1 MRLAWAVFF
10 MATAPLAAAEFKS
23 AKECVP
29 GAAVQDR
36 ENLKGKIVAVEN
48 GLCKVKL
55 DRDGK
60 VTTYLHWMLRTA
72 GASAETDDQLKVG
85 SYNCYVGEQAAGGMK
100 ITAPGSYES
109 DGKRG
114 KYRVEPSRK
123 IVFESGPF
131 AEYHAKLLAGPRI
144 GMNLNG
150 GSFYN
155 LTCDPA
161 R

>member
-1 MRLAWAVFF
+1 MKLGLALVL
-10 MATAPLAAAEFKS
+10 MAIAPLAAAEFKS
-23 AKECVP
+23 VKECVP
-29 GAAVQDR
+29 GVAVQDR
-36 ENLKGKIVAVEN
+36 SNLRGKVVGVVN
-48 GLCKVKL
+48 GLCRVKL
-55 DRDGK
+55 DSEGK
-60 VTTYLHWMLRTA
+60 ETSYLHWMLRAA

-85 SYNCYVGEQAAGGMK
+85 VYLCHVGEQAAGK
-100 ITAPGSYES
+100 LEITAPGSYVS
-109 DGKRG
+109 DGKSG

-131 AEYHAKLLAGPRI
+131 SEYHAKLLAGPKI

-150 GSFYN
+150 SNFYG

>member
-1 MRLAWAVFF
+1 MVFLLAV
-10 MATAPLAAAEFKS
+10 MSLAGAEFKS

-36 ENLKGKIVAVEN
+36 KNLAGKIMAVEN

-55 DRDGK
+55 DQDGK
-60 VTTYLHWMLRTA
+60 LATYPHWMLRAA
-72 GASAETDDQLKVG
+72 GANVETDDQLQVG
-85 SYNCYVGEQAAGGMK
+85 GYACYVGQQAAGSMK
-100 ITAPGSYES
+100 IITPGTYES

-131 AEYHAKLLAGPRI
+131 SEYHAKLLAGPKI

-150 GSFYN
+150 GDFYN
-155 LTCDPA
+155 LTCDPV